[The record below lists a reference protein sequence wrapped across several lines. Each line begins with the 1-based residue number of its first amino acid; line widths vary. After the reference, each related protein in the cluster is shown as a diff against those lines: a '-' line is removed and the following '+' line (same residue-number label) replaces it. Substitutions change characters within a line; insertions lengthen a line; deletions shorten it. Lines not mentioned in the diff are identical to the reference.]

1 MKSKTKKH
9 SERKK
14 MSHTW
19 KHDRA
24 AENIDK
30 RIKDVESVKIVD
42 YVRDTDLESIP
53 TAKAYKVDGVHLYAD
68 ILNLEDMLHCT
79 DFEGETC
86 HKRTLRFLNQHFRA
100 VDRILNKT
108 DAKRVDFHNQR
119 LHALISKPYNT
130 QTGAEAAR
138 VNRAVA
144 IAQLVIDV
152 LKQTGDSDEH
162 IPDAK
167 VRVGIDSGR
176 ALAVNNGRNGYRE
189 PLFLGEPANQAAK
202 IANGGASGIFLTNAA
217 RKAIGL
223 DSLEQPAKTA
233 LTREEIEACQDKAAL
248 DVTAQ
253 TIVSEWE
260 KDMENNP
267 IGAFQFSRHTPPF
280 RTMDIP
286 SLTPANSR
294 RQEAI
299 SIYADIDGFT
309 NYVNR
314 HIDDRPEDVVKALH
328 VIRAE
333 LERVLTSDFDGRRIR
348 FIGDCIHGLLCEGTA
363 QTTDIEETIRS
374 GTLCAGALRSSFDL
388 ALEKLG
394 DNGVDTEGL
403 GLAIGFEY
411 GFMAVSRLGIKGGRV
426 RCAVSRGVLASEREQ
441 MGCTGVQTAIG
452 QAAYDNAPDEIKK
465 LFGSNRKKS
474 DLDYD
479 AANAG
484 QAEQTQKAESRQ
496 GGGLLRSAA
505 PAAAAGGF
513 SFPAKAAGPSKK
525 PASFA

>member
-1 MKSKTKKH
+1 MPH
-9 SERKK
+9 A
-14 MSHTW
+14 W
-19 KHDRA
+19 KEERA
-24 AENIDK
+24 AEQIDK
-30 RIKDVESVKIVD
+30 RLKDVEKVAIVD

-68 ILNLEDMLHCT
+68 ILNLEDMLNCT
-79 DFEGETC
+79 AVEGEQC
-86 HKRTLRFLNQHFRA
+86 HQRTLRFLNQHFRA
-100 VDRILNKT
+100 VDRILART

-130 QTGAEAAR
+130 QAGAEAAR

-144 IAQLVIDV
+144 IAQMVIDV

-162 IPDAK
+162 IPAAQ

-202 IANGGASGIFLTNAA
+202 IASGSPPGIFLTNAA
-217 RKAIGL
+217 RAAIGL
-223 DSLEQPAKTA
+223 AKLNDPSKSP
-233 LTREEIEACQDKAAL
+233 LTQAEIDTCKQAAAL
-248 DVTAQ
+248 DVTVQ
-253 TIVSEWE
+253 SIVDEW
-260 KDMENNP
+260 KDDMKKNP
-267 IGAFQFSRHTPPF
+267 IGGFQFTRHTPPF

-286 SLTPANSR
+286 ALTPANSR
-294 RQEAI
+294 RQEAL

-309 NYVNR
+309 KYVNR

-363 QTTDIEETIRS
+363 QTTDVQETIKS
-374 GTLCAGALRSSFDL
+374 GTECAGGLRSSFNL
-388 ALEKLG
+388 ALRKLDEK
-394 DNGVDTEGL
+394 GVDTEGL

-411 GFMAVSRLGIKGGRV
+411 GFMAVSRLGLKGDRV
-426 RCAVSRGVLASEREQ
+426 RCAVSRGVLASEQEQ
-441 MGCTGVQTAIG
+441 MRCTGVQTAIG
-452 QAAYDNAPDEIKK
+452 PLAYDKAASTIRD
-465 LFGSNRKKS
+465 LFGNTRRTSN
-474 DLDYD
+474 LDYD
-479 AANAG
+479 ATTGKPAEKG
-484 QAEQTQKAESRQ
+484 QNSSSSV
-496 GGGLLRSAA
+496 GGGLLRSPA
-505 PAAAAGGF
+505 PAAAASGF

>member
-1 MKSKTKKH
+1 
-9 SERKK
+9 

-24 AENIDK
+24 AEQIDK
-30 RIKDVESVKIVD
+30 RIKDVETVEIVE

-68 ILNLEDMLHCT
+68 ILNLDDMLHCT
-79 DFEGETC
+79 EVEGETC

-100 VDRILNKT
+100 VDRILKRT

-130 QTGAEAAR
+130 QSDAEAAR
-138 VNRAVA
+138 VNQAVA

-152 LKQTGDSDEH
+152 LKETGDSDEH
-162 IPDAK
+162 IPAAK

-202 IANGGASGIFLTNAA
+202 IASGTASGIFLTNTA
-217 RKAIGL
+217 RAAIGL
-223 DSLEQPAKTA
+223 STLDDPSKTA
-233 LTREEIEACQDKAAL
+233 LTRAEIEACQEEAAL

-253 TIVSEWE
+253 KIVDEWE
-260 KDMENNP
+260 DDMENNP
-267 IGAFQFSRHTPPF
+267 IGTFQFTRHTPPF

-286 SLTPANSR
+286 ALTPANSR
-294 RQEAI
+294 RQEAL

-309 NYVNR
+309 KYVNR

-363 QTTDIEETIRS
+363 QTTDIKETIS
-374 GTLCAGALRSSFDL
+374 AGTLCAGALRSSFNL
-388 ALEKLG
+388 ALEKLSE
-394 DNGVDTEGL
+394 NGVDTDGL

-411 GFMAVSRLGIKGGRV
+411 GFMAVSRLGLKGDRV
-426 RCAVSRGVLASEREQ
+426 RCAVSRGVLGAEREQ
-441 MGCTGVQTAIG
+441 LRCTGIQTAIG
-452 QAAYDNAPDEIKK
+452 EAAYENATQADRS
-465 LFGSNRKKS
+465 LFGNTRKT
-474 DLDYD
+474 DHLDYEKVKSSRTD
-479 AANAG
+479 GA
-484 QAEQTQKAESRQ
+484 QKSEAKS
-496 GGGLLRSAA
+496 GGGLLRSPAA
-505 PAAAAGGF
+505 TAAAGGF
-513 SFPAKAAGPSKK
+513 TFPAQAAGPGKK